1 METYFTITLIIAE
14 VIFSVLVLTALRH
27 AYMKDKHKNSLIAT
41 LGIFFG
47 LWLLSDYL
55 MLSNGF
61 FSATGIPQ
69 VAFVIALAT
78 PIILGL
84 LAQKFW
90 QPFTSAINNMS
101 TADFLA
107 LQQMRVV
114 FGVLFFFTASIP
126 VWFQF
131 IGGLGDIA
139 AGIGA
144 IFALRSYRNHPDKE
158 RQAIIK
164 GNMMGILDFIVVL
177 NLGLFVVLR
186 NESPDI
192 MFDLIPL
199 FVVPIFILLHIFSL
213 QRLGSLNS
221 PQIDNKLEASYEN
234 V

>member
-1 METYFTITLIIAE
+1 MEPYFTAPLIIIE
-14 VIFSVLVLTALRH
+14 VIFSAMVLSAL
-27 AYMKDKHKNSLIAT
+27 KNASTGKRVKKTLMFT
-41 LGIFFG
+41 LGIVLT
-47 LWLLSDYL
+47 LWLVSDYL

-61 FSATGIPQ
+61 FSATGFPQ
-69 VAFVIALAT
+69 IAFATALAT

-90 QPFTSAINNMS
+90 QPFTSAISNMS
-101 TADFLA
+101 TANFLA
-107 LQQMRVV
+107 LQQMRAV
-114 FGVLFFFTASIP
+114 FGVMFFFTASIP

-131 IGGLGDIA
+131 IGGIGDIA

-144 IFALRSYRNHPDKE
+144 VFALRSFRKHPDKE

-164 GNMMGILDFIVVL
+164 GNMMGILDFVIVL

-199 FVVPIFILLHIFSL
+199 YVVPIFILLHIFSL

-221 PQIDNKLEASYEN
+221 QKIDNKREASHEN
-234 V
+234 I